1 MGGTTHSG
9 RRRYLYNEIVEYIQE
24 MIRGGEFRVGGRI
37 PPERSLARR
46 FGVSRNCIRQ
56 AIQALSEK
64 GILESRRGAG
74 TYVCAPG
81 CRTVP
86 IDSLT
91 PPVEIQ
97 KDLVRDIIQFRIML
111 EPQIAALA
119 ATRITSEELDRLKI
133 IVCDQDRRNLAG
145 DDDSSLDAEFH
156 LLLAKA
162 SRNRIV
168 QRVVGMMNEIINE
181 SRSEPLQS
189 EERRRAS
196 VIGHI
201 RIIDAMEK
209 GDPRMACQAMKD
221 HLLSVER
228 IVLGNQGEDVPQQE
242 TV

>member
-74 TYVCAPG
+74 TYVCAPD
-81 CRTVP
+81 RTVP

>member
-37 PPERSLARR
+37 PPERILARR

-74 TYVCAPG
+74 TYVCAPD
-81 CRTVP
+81 RTVP
-86 IDSLT
+86 IDSLA
-91 PPVEIQ
+91 PPVEIR

-145 DDDSSLDAEFH
+145 DDDASLDAEFH

>member
-74 TYVCAPG
+74 TYVCAPD
-81 CRTVP
+81 RTVP

-133 IVCDQDRRNLAG
+133 IACDQDRRNLAG

>member
-74 TYVCAPG
+74 TYVCAPD
-81 CRTVP
+81 RTVP

-145 DDDSSLDAEFH
+145 DDDASLDAEFH

>member
-74 TYVCAPG
+74 TYVCAPD
-81 CRTVP
+81 RTVP

-168 QRVVGMMNEIINE
+168 QRVVGMNEIINE